1 MDRRIEVLREAAR
14 LLRHG
19 AASGMPIWSR
29 KLKRMYSRLH
39 EDYRVELDRDLVLR
53 VFDRRG
59 NQVVAALATTALD
72 LLKVRD

>member
-1 MDRRIEVLREAAR
+1 VDRRIDVLREAALTLRHCSPAGFPLWKRTIKRRDSR
-14 LLRHG
+14 LL
-19 AASGMPIWSR
+19 
-29 KLKRMYSRLH
+29 

-59 NQVVAALATTALD
+59 KQVVAALGTTALD